1 MLDDMKLFEQFR
13 HIHCRLIFHP
23 SWSDHVLSATMEDLG
38 SHFFIHT
45 RHGAAGHYVVFNYRH
60 RC

>member
-1 MLDDMKLFEQFR
+1 MLDDMKLHEEFQ
-13 HIHCRLIFHP
+13 HIHCLLIFHL
-23 SWSDHVLSATMEDLG
+23 SWSDAVLSATMNTLG
-38 SHFFIHT
+38 SHFLIHT